1 VARSERCSAPNRQDP
16 THPGLDEQIQE
27 LPVMRTIPA
36 SILAVTVAATVSLAG
51 IVPAAQAELRVG
63 KNQRLTS
70 DSSPFRGKDA
80 VALVADPNDPQHIV
94 EVNANYLSTMCEYTV
109 SRDGGNTWS
118 PAKDFATPQ
127 GFGTTCGRGDHLA
140 DYSFQTVVF
149 GTGQN
154 VYTTFSAPQGDMA
167 AESVLVAKSGNGGT
181 TFAPAVVA
189 MPGGRDSEIG
199 PYFELPSVTV
209 DPGAGTAGAGADR
222 VIVSAHKVRPVP
234 ATAEAGDAFT
244 AVSEDGGQTFRTP
257 VKVEPANEDVAGPDT
272 TSQPV
277 VLPDHSLAIAWR
289 TRAQT
294 GAIRVARS
302 TNAGQTWETPVT
314 TATVTNNGST
324 GCSKADGC
332 PDPPKPS
339 PATGSSFPR
348 LAVDKIGGNLYLVY
362 NQGPKPPGPPDGGFA
377 AADHFISPDSDVY
390 FQRSMNKG
398 TNWSKPKLINEA
410 KVKPGLE
417 SPYSD
422 PEVGKVTQTRHP
434 DVSVAPNGRVDIV
447 WQDRRHWY
455 RGCVHTHIRC
465 AEARIGDTYYAFSGN
480 AGDDFSKNKRISDRS
495 HANDVGFDYRF
506 GTGWAFGP
514 VTAHLGNDQLL
525 VGWMDSR
532 EGSFDNDNQDI
543 YLAKVDHNG
552 SAVIPQESINRSN
565 PADTSVRLSRQAY
578 PGGGEG
584 LLASTFATRNGTR
597 VVIANQDDASAILAA
612 GVLARGNLSQVL
624 LSPPGGL
631 TASVKAEVRRLNP
644 AGAFVIGGKG
654 SLSDQVVQD
663 LQAAGVP
670 DGETKRLDGGSRGR
684 AATAQKIADELDRRT
699 DAQKKATTPAFNA
712 VALVNPDS
720 PDASAVSALAS
731 ARRLPVLFANVASIP
746 QATKDALT
754 ALNIDT
760 ALVIGGPGVI
770 SDAAVAELP
779 STVTTRKRLGGTDQY
794 GTSRA
799 VVAESIDRGLPDNI
813 AYVADGANRIDGAL
827 LGSTVG
833 RVTGLLMLSPAPLGV
848 TAPVTAAANNLSAR
862 LDRLILLQP
871 AAAGSPGGGAVP
883 VPGNNVSIPPKA
895 TVCRSSAG
903 VRVIGKTNSGGRVFR
918 GTKGDDRICG
928 TNAGDLIT
936 GIGGRDVISGGGG
949 NDRINGGSGSD
960 RINGGSGRDL
970 ISGNSGNDIISGS
983 SGSDRI
989 NGSSGNDRISGNS
1002 GNDIISGSS
1011 GNDRINGNSGN
1022 DRMNGNSGN
1031 DTLSGGSGRDSV
1043 SGSSGNDRI
1052 NGNSGKDRVNGG
1064 FGDDRLNGSTG
1075 NDEVSGSSG
1084 NDVISGGSGDDRLSG
1099 NSGNDRIDGGQ
1110 GRDRI
1115 SGGSGRNQIR
1125 Q

>member
-1 VARSERCSAPNRQDP
+1 
-16 THPGLDEQIQE
+16 
-27 LPVMRTIPA
+27 MRTIPA
-36 SILAVTVAATVSLAG
+36 SILAATVAGVVSLAG

-80 VALVADPNDPQHIV
+80 VALVADPSDPQHIV
-94 EVNANYLSTMCEYTV
+94 EVNANYLNTMCEYTV

-118 PAKDFATPQ
+118 PATAFATPQ

-154 VYTTFSAPQGDMA
+154 VYATFSAPQGDSA
-167 AESVLVAKSGNGGT
+167 GQSVLVAKSGNGGT
-181 TFAPAVVA
+181 TFARAVVA
-189 MPGGRDSEIG
+189 MGGGLAEATG
-199 PYFELPSVTV
+199 PYYELSSVTV
-209 DPGAGTAGAGADR
+209 DPGEGTAGAGADR
-222 VIVSAHKVRPVP
+222 VIVAAHER
-234 ATAEAGDAFT
+234 TNFFEAGGDAIT
-244 AVSEDGGQTFRTP
+244 AVSEDGGQTFGKE
-257 VKVEPANEDVAGPDT
+257 VKVEPANENVAGPDT

-289 TRAQT
+289 QAGQT

-302 TNAGQTWETPVT
+302 TDEGKTWGTPVT

-324 GCSKADGC
+324 FST
-332 PDPPKPS
+332 DPPAPLAS
-339 PATGSSFPR
+339 TGSSFPR
-348 LAVDKIGGNLYLVY
+348 LAVDKVGGNLYLVY
-362 NQGPKPPGPPDGGFA
+362 NQGRDAPGAPAGGFQG
-377 AADHFISPDSDVY
+377 ADHFISPDSDVY
-390 FQRSMNKG
+390 FQRSMDKG
-398 TNWSKPKLINEA
+398 VKWSTPKLINEA
-410 KVKPGLE
+410 DVKPGLE
-417 SPYSD
+417 SPYNP
-422 PEVGKVTQTRHP
+422 PEKGVVTQTRHP

-455 RGCVHTHIRC
+455 RGCVHTHIKC
-465 AEARIGDTYYAFSGN
+465 NEARIGDTYYAFSGN
-480 AGDDFSKNKRISDRS
+480 AGGDFSKNKRISDRS

-514 VTAHLGNDQLL
+514 VTAHLGNDRLL

-532 EGSFDNDNQDI
+532 EGSYDNDNQDI
-543 YLAKVDHNG
+543 YLAKVDFNG
-552 SAVIPQESINRSN
+552 SAVIPQESINRSD
-565 PADTSVRLSRQAY
+565 PADTSVRLSKQAY
-578 PGGGEG
+578 PGGDEG

-631 TASVKAEVRRLNP
+631 TASVKDEVRRMEP
-644 AGAFVIGGKG
+644 AGAFVIGGEG
-654 SLSDQVVQD
+654 SLSSQVVQD
-663 LQAAGVP
+663 LKDAGVP
-670 DGETKRLDGGSRGR
+670 GEPKRLDGGSR
-684 AATAQKIADELDRRT
+684 AATAQRIALELDRRT
-699 DAQKKATTPAFNA
+699 QAQKDAKTPAFNA

-731 ARRLPVLFANVASIP
+731 ARRLPVLFTDVGGALIP
-746 QATKDALT
+746 QATQDALT

-770 SDAAVAELP
+770 SDAAVAQLP
-779 STVTTRKRLGGTDQY
+779 ATVTTRKRLGGTDQY

-813 AYVADGANRIDGAL
+813 AYVADGANPIDGAL

-833 RVTGLLMLSPAPLGV
+833 RVTGLLMLSPAPLGF
-848 TAPVTAAANNLSAR
+848 TAPDTANANNLSGR

-871 AAAGSPGGGAVP
+871 VAAGSPGGSGNAGDGAVP

-903 VRVIGKTNSGGRVFR
+903 VRVIGRTNSGGRVFQ

-936 GIGGRDVISGGGG
+936 GISGRDVISGGGG
-949 NDRINGGSGSD
+949 NDRIDGGSGSD
-960 RINGGSGRDL
+960 RINGGSGKDL
-970 ISGNSGNDIISGS
+970 ISGRSGDDSISGSSSDDRINGNSGRDRISGGSGDDRLTGSTGNDVVSGSSGRDIISGS
-983 SGSDRI
+983 PGSDRLSG
-989 NGSSGNDRISGNS
+989 GSGK
-1002 GNDIISGSS
+1002 
-1011 GNDRINGNSGN
+1011 DRINGNSGN
-1022 DRMNGNSGN
+1022 DR
-1031 DTLSGGSGRDSV
+1031 
-1043 SGSSGNDRI
+1043 
-1052 NGNSGKDRVNGG
+1052 
-1064 FGDDRLNGSTG
+1064 
-1075 NDEVSGSSG
+1075 
-1084 NDVISGGSGDDRLSG
+1084 ISGGSGNDVLRGS
-1099 NSGNDRIDGGQ
+1099 SGNDRIDGGG

-1115 SGGSGRNQIR
+1115 SGGSGRNQLT